1 MRRRSAAAA
10 RRSIHWPSGLRQKC
24 ALKVSDRQCYT
35 LVLVERLVLE
45 DDPSASKPPS
55 TKATHPRAFSS
66 CAIWGF
72 VAGQGGVAAGA
83 PRHQSSSALGAQ
95 RPRASPPEGG
105 VASEPRFPDGLIWTS
120 LSILG
125 LGWNMAAMRPLA
137 MSAKPSSSKFASDG
151 TMCSPWTLRYPKS
164 RTWWSSTF
172 PQAIPHRN
180 GSSHIQFPLS
190 YTTLP
195 WPRSTSYLKPA

>member
-35 LVLVERLVLE
+35 FVLVERLVLE

-55 TKATHPRAFSS
+55 TKATDPRAFSS

-72 VAGQGGVAAGA
+72 VARGQGGVAAGA
-83 PRHQSSSALGAQ
+83 PRHQSSSAQSAET
-95 RPRASPPEGG
+95 SG
-105 VASEPRFPDGLIWTS
+105 VAPRGRRRLRAPLPGRIDLDKSVDPGVRLEHGS
-120 LSILG
+120 YAPLSDERKAILFEIC
-125 LGWNMAAMRPLA
+125 LRWYHV
-137 MSAKPSSSKFASDG
+137 FAVDA
-151 TMCSPWTLRYPKS
+151 LRYPRS

-180 GSSHIQFPLS
+180 GSRHIQFPLS
-190 YTTLP
+190 YTQRCHGRGQQAT
-195 WPRSTSYLKPA
+195 